1 MLDRRD
7 VLDALPVDRSV
18 EDLKLLPQLRVL
30 GPLGEEVVGGH
41 AELVVLDG
49 DVEARVGQLGRER
62 RPLVEQAGPD
72 PRGLSGLG
80 EGQRG
85 GHGLRVVW
93 RYFFGFFFFFL
104 VWGSRWGGRAA
115 GPGLKRFCIEGPY
128 ISIRPDADAPAMPSA
143 DTIWPTSSPCSLA
156 AAMVAPNTPVVGVV

>member
-104 VWGSRWGGRAA
+104 KWESRWREDHGACVRERERETEMKGKERR
-115 GPGLKRFCIEGPY
+115 GKKKTKEKEK
-128 ISIRPDADAPAMPSA
+128 
-143 DTIWPTSSPCSLA
+143 TK
-156 AAMVAPNTPVVGVV
+156 